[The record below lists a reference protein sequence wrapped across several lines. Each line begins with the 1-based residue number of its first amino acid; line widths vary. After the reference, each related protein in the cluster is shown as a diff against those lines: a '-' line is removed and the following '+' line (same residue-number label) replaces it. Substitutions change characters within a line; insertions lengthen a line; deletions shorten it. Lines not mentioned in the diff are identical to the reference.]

1 MINLVLSGCVTTKQ
15 LESSEKNHRKASD
28 YYKNIGQGSASKE
41 ELELAKKDEK
51 EYLKFRT
58 ILADIFEG
66 DEKK

>member
-1 MINLVLSGCVTTKQ
+1 M
-15 LESSEKNHRKASD
+15 ESSEKNHRKASD